1 MLLKVIRKDLLLTR
15 KRLLLNAG
23 LFFVFL
29 IVLVHAGDAPAG
41 LFAWSAALMFSFVPV
56 TVITQEDRCRAATV
70 GCSLPVRRR
79 DIVRARYLLGL
90 GFGVAGVVAAFLLAL
105 VLPGSPYGASALF
118 SPSTVLIALT
128 VLSLSLALL
137 LPFTIRFGLI
147 GILVAL
153 VAFQVLGLVVLFLAN
168 RFGITAGVRTTIG
181 AAAALVSEFHASLG
195 DAGFFI
201 AVLALLAALL
211 ALSAQASTI
220 LFERKEL

>member
-29 IVLVHAGDAPAG
+29 IVLVHAGDAPAE
-41 LFAWSAALMFSFVPV
+41 LFAGSAALMFSFVPV

-79 DIVRARYLLGL
+79 DVVRARYLLGL

-128 VLSLSLALL
+128 VLALSLALL

-153 VAFQVLGLVVLFLAN
+153 VAFQVLGLVVLFVAN
-168 RFGITAGVRTTIG
+168 RFGITAGVRKTIG
-181 AAAALVSEFHASLG
+181 AAAAVVSEFHASLG

-201 AVLALLAALL
+201 AVLVLLTALL
-211 ALSAQASTI
+211 ALSVRVSTI
-220 LFERKEL
+220 LFEGKEL